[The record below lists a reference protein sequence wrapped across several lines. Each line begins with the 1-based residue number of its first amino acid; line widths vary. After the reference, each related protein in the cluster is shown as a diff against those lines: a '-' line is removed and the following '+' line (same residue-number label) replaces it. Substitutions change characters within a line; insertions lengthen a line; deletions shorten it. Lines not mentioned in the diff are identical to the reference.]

1 MLYLCRVKPLRH
13 YLRGFLIAAWAG
25 DKIAEFSFPE
35 ILFHFPLRPW
45 FFFVSPRVCGEKPL
59 RKRVC
64 SSALGSPPRMRGK
77 APRVLADRASD
88 GITPAYAGKRRGRG
102 RERERRQDHPRVCGE
117 KKESAAVRRLEQG
130 SPPHMRGKVGYI
142 HPFCHGVG
150 ITPAYA
156 GKRSAGREFGTAAW
170 DHPRACGEK
179 AMSVTTMNKSQ
190 GSPPR
195 MRGKEW
201 IVWNTEPAERITPA
215 YAGKS
220 FGSVLPSKTQ

>member
-1 MLYLCRVKPLRH
+1 MRGKVGDHAVIGVHHRSTPAHAGKSHCSRRRATALRDH
-13 YLRGFLIAAWAG
+13 
-25 DKIAEFSFPE
+25 
-35 ILFHFPLRPW
+35 
-45 FFFVSPRVCGEKPL
+45 PRACGEKP
-59 RKRVC
+59 RV
-64 SSALGSPPRMRGK
+64 SSPIGRQMGSPPRMRGK
-77 APRVLADRASD
+77 EVAVLVQQGED
-88 GITPAYAGKRRGRG
+88 GITPACAGKRSAHVSIRAFYW
-102 RERERRQDHPRVCGE
+102 DHPRVCGE

>member
-1 MLYLCRVKPLRH
+1 MRGKVGDHAVIGVHHRSTPAHAGKSHCSRRRATALRDH
-13 YLRGFLIAAWAG
+13 
-25 DKIAEFSFPE
+25 
-35 ILFHFPLRPW
+35 
-45 FFFVSPRVCGEKPL
+45 PRACGEKP
-59 RKRVC
+59 RV
-64 SSALGSPPRMRGK
+64 SSPIGRQMGSPPRMRGK
-77 APRVLADRASD
+77 GEVEAGKESVDR
-88 GITPAYAGKRRGRG
+88 ITPAYAGKRGRCPRPAG
-102 RERERRQDHPRVCGE
+102 RRWDHPRVCGE

>member
-1 MLYLCRVKPLRH
+1 
-13 YLRGFLIAAWAG
+13 
-25 DKIAEFSFPE
+25 
-35 ILFHFPLRPW
+35 
-45 FFFVSPRVCGEKPL
+45 
-59 RKRVC
+59 
-64 SSALGSPPRMRGK
+64 
-77 APRVLADRASD
+77 
-88 GITPAYAGKRRGRG
+88 
-102 RERERRQDHPRVCGE
+102 
-117 KKESAAVRRLEQG
+117 
-130 SPPHMRGKVGYI
+130 MRGKVGYI

-170 DHPRACGEK
+170 DYPRACGEK

-215 YAGKS
+215 YAGKRTLFCLAGRRNRDHPRVCGEKCS
-220 FGSVLPSKTQ
+220 DHIDKGMIEGSPPRMRGKVLCICPLFCVLGITPAYAGKRAEQAHSMSCSEDHPRVCGEKSGSCFFLSIVLGSPPRMRGKD